1 LALCRG
7 LEARKLVKSN
17 RQTPEELGSQRLQVN
32 WLKGSA
38 FLIFL
43 AAIILFATVLLARFS
58 HARLTSYFVIT
69 ALGGLCFAIALHARY
84 LILLRRD
91 NWKTANTLHIT
102 GREFKSI
109 FQNAL
114 DGILVLDNQGTC
126 IEANPAAF
134 AILGVDRDFLIGHSI
149 AEFISK
155 PQGFAEKW
163 TVFLQKKYQH
173 GCAELI
179 RGDGSP
185 LFVDYTAVSD
195 YIPSR
200 HLVILCDV
208 TERVNAELALRE
220 SENRFQLM
228 ANSIQEVYWMLKAD
242 TKEIVYVSD
251 AYETI
256 TGRSLAEIRENP
268 SSYKELVHPEDRV
281 RFLARLDEAGVTGKF
296 DEEFRIVRPDGV
308 SRWIWSKGSP
318 APVFDAGGAPLW
330 IVGIAQDI
338 TSRKHAEQ
346 EVAKH
351 LAEAEAARAEADA
364 LRKATLTLTQNL
376 RMDALLDTL
385 LQTLQTIV
393 PYDSA
398 CVMLTDTDHSFL
410 VARQI
415 PRETTRK
422 NLVTLEVSDYHF
434 LQKLIF
440 TRDSVLVENTRNE
453 SEWRDSI
460 AFGAAR
466 SWICVPLVVSE
477 QLVGLLSVSN
487 KESER
492 FTREHLKLAKS
503 LALSAAV
510 AIQNARLYERA
521 EIYASELELQVKL
534 LKETQAALEQTQSRS
549 RGSGN

>member
-1 LALCRG
+1 MRLNKQPLKEPG
-7 LEARKLVKSN
+7 T
-17 RQTPEELGSQRLQVN
+17 QHLQVG

-43 AAIILFATVLLARFS
+43 AAIVLFATVLVARFS
-58 HARLTSYFVIT
+58 HARLTSYFLVT
-69 ALGGLCFAIALHARY
+69 AMGGLCFAIVLHARY

-91 NWKTANTLHIT
+91 NWKTATKLAIT

-114 DGILVLDNQGTC
+114 DGILILDDQGTC

-134 AILGVDRDFLIGHSI
+134 AILGVEKDFLIGHSI
-149 AEFISK
+149 AEFLSR
-155 PQGFAEKW
+155 PQSFAEEW
-163 TVFLQKKYQH
+163 TGFLQKKYQC
-173 GCAELI
+173 GRADLVRC
-179 RGDGSP
+179 DGSP
-185 LFVDYTAVSD
+185 IFVDYTALSD
-195 YIPSR
+195 YIPGR
-200 HLVILCDV
+200 HLIILCDV
-208 TERVNAELALRE
+208 TEHVNAERALRE
-220 SENRFQLM
+220 SESRFQLM

-256 TGRSLAEIRENP
+256 TGHSLAEIRENP
-268 SSYKELVHPEDRV
+268 FSYKELVHPEDRV
-281 RFLARLDEAGVTGKF
+281 RFLAKLEEAGITGKF

-308 SRWIWSKGSP
+308 SRWIWSKGSQ
-318 APVFDAGGAPLW
+318 APVLDPSGAPLW

-385 LQTLQTIV
+385 LQTLHTIV

-422 NLVTLEVSDYHF
+422 NVVTLEVSDYHF
-434 LQKLIF
+434 LQKVLF
-440 TRDSVLVENTRNE
+440 TRDSVHVENTRNE
-453 SEWRDSI
+453 SEWRDSP
-460 AFGAAR
+460 AFGTAR

-477 QLVGLLSVSN
+477 HLVGLLSVSN
-487 KESER
+487 KESGR
-492 FTREHLKLAKS
+492 FTRDHLKLAKS

-549 RGSGN
+549 RGTDR